1 MWFKNLQLHRLPVP
15 WHMTPEE
22 FADQLRSRLFQ
33 PCGGLNRE
41 SRGWIPPRG
50 DERLVYAA
58 HGHWLIALGMEQKLL
73 PSAVVN
79 QEAKVRAAEIEAR
92 MGVAPGRKRMKELK
106 EEIFDE
112 LLPRAFSRYFTTF
125 AWVDPVNGWLV
136 VDASSPAKD
145 EAVMEVM
152 KQALDEFPF
161 RKLETARSPA
171 SAMTE
176 WLNTQEPP
184 SGFTIDRD
192 CVLQSPLEEKATVRY
207 THHPL
212 DTPEVRKHL
221 ADGKVPTRLAMTWQD
236 RVSFELTEQLEV
248 KKVAFLD
255 IARGEQSEDHDSEE
269 ERFEAD
275 FVLMTALLSNFL
287 PDLMEALGGEK
298 AGIGQAA

>member
-136 VDASSPAKD
+136 IEGPANTSLQPTLPVIYTVTMRGLSD
-145 EAVMEVM
+145 MTLSGSGTITVNDLSAES
-152 KQALDEFPF
+152 
-161 RKLETARSPA
+161 LET
-171 SAMTE
+171 TV
-176 WLNTQEPP
+176 
-184 SGFTIDRD
+184 SGSGSIVVTGTIDRQQVTISGAGAYD
-192 CVLQSPLEEKATVRY
+192 ASKVDGTDAGVTVSGMGNARLNVSGTLDATISGAGNIMYSGGATV
-207 THHPL
+207 TQNI
-212 DTPEVRKHL
+212 TGAGQV
-221 ADGKVPTRLAMTWQD
+221 V
-236 RVSFELTEQLEV
+236 
-248 KKVAFLD
+248 
-255 IARGEQSEDHDSEE
+255 GE
-269 ERFEAD
+269 
-275 FVLMTALLSNFL
+275 
-287 PDLMEALGGEK
+287 
-298 AGIGQAA
+298 